1 MSFEPEFFFP
11 AEQIN
16 ADAKTD
22 SQLLQAARV
31 TAHWK
36 AGDMRVMPDLSES
49 PLFGGPKQTSL
60 FCDYCDSIEAMTGT
74 RNCPIHNAEDK

>member
-1 MSFEPEFFFP
+1 VSFEPEFFFP
-11 AEQIN
+11 AETAQIN

-36 AGDMRVMPDLSES
+36 AGDMRVMPDLSEG
-49 PLFGGPKQTSL
+49 PLFGGPKQASL
-60 FCDYCDSIEAMTGT
+60 FGE
-74 RNCPIHNAEDK
+74 EK